1 MTHSVRGTLA
11 AAAIGVLGLAGCGIP
26 TDDGPRAI
34 SRENVPDE
42 VAAATTETTAPQ
54 PTVDTTI
61 FLVQSPDEDPRLVD
75 VERLVPVESASSGA
89 EPAAVLEVLL
99 GAVAD
104 EQEQEEGITNLIPDT
119 TRLASQP
126 ELQAGTLQIDLT
138 RGIYDVEGVPQR
150 AAFGQIVC
158 TADELEGV
166 DAVRFAVEG
175 EPIDASTDTGNSEQ
189 VTCDR
194 DYRRLLAEPD

>member
-1 MTHSVRGTLA
+1 MIRSRRVGVL
-11 AAAIGVLGLAGCGIP
+11 AAAIGMLGLAGCGIP

-42 VAAATTETTAPQ
+42 AVATTETTGPT

-61 FLVQSPDEDPRLVD
+61 FLVQSPDENPRLVA
-75 VERLVPVESASSGA
+75 VERPVPVESTSSSP
-89 EPAAVLEVLL
+89 EPAAVLELLL

-104 EQEQEEGITNLIPDT
+104 DEEQDEGIINLIPDT
-119 TRLASQP
+119 TRLESQP
-126 ELQAGTLQIDLT
+126 ELQSGTLLIDLT
-138 RGIYDVEGVPQR
+138 RGIFDIAGVPQR

-166 DAVRFAVEG
+166 DVVRFAVDG
-175 EPIDASTDTGNSEQ
+175 EPVQAPTDTGQSEL

-194 DYRRLLAEPD
+194 DYRRLLVEPE

>member
-1 MTHSVRGTLA
+1 MTRSVRVGMLA
-11 AAAIGVLGLAGCGIP
+11 IAAIGALGLAGCGIP

-34 SRENVPDE
+34 SRENVPDD
-42 VAAATTETTAPQ
+42 VVATTETTAPL

-61 FLVQSPDEDPRLVD
+61 FLVHTPEDPRLVA
-75 VERLVPVESASSGA
+75 VERPVPVESASSSP
-89 EPAAVLEVLL
+89 EPAAVLETLL

-104 EQEQEEGITNLIPDT
+104 EQEQEAGITNLIPET

-126 ELQAGTLQIDLT
+126 ELQAATLLIDLT

-175 EPIDASTDTGNSEQ
+175 EPVDAPTDTGQSEL
-189 VTCDR
+189 VTCDG